1 MGSPLQSVQL
11 TVHRAT
17 HEIGGNCIE
26 ISTADGHRIVLDIG
40 RPLDAPENSRDLL
53 PKSLDTAASVDGIL
67 ISHPHMDHYG
77 LLEQAPSTW
86 PAFSGAPTQRLIQL
100 SSAMFGKTLTN
111 AFTSWK
117 SGAAF
122 EIGPFLVTPFL
133 IDHSAFD
140 AHMLLIEVYGKRI
153 MYSGDF
159 RVHGRKSVL
168 VRRLIAAPPKRLNLL
183 LMEGTNLGS
192 DKPCITEDD
201 LEGEFAELF
210 RTTKGRVFVAWSA
223 QNIDRTV
230 TLYRACL
237 KTGRT
242 LVVDLYA
249 AEVMEALADFGKLPR
264 PGWKNLKVVVT
275 GAFARM
281 YRRTGRESFVQRM
294 VPYGISA
301 SRLAETRSKWV
312 VMVRPSLIRDY
323 VRKGIVPT
331 VDDAW
336 SWSMWRGYLKNKDG
350 AFVHKWFTDAGCR
363 DVHLHTSGHASPTDL
378 KAFARAMNPLRL
390 VPIHGV
396 AWDGDTEGFG
406 SIARLND
413 GEPMPL

>member
-1 MGSPLQSVQL
+1 MTGVRL
-11 TVHRAT
+11 TVHRST

-26 ISTADGHRIVLDIG
+26 ISAADGHRVILDVG
-40 RPLDAPENSRDLL
+40 RPLDAPEDARELL
-53 PKSLDTAASVDGIL
+53 PKSLDLTAPVDGVL

-77 LLEQAPSTW
+77 LLEEAPSNW
-86 PAFSGAPTQRLIQL
+86 PVFSGAATQRLIQL

-111 AFTSWK
+111 AFASWK

-122 EIGPFLVTPFL
+122 QIGPFVVTPFL

-140 AHMLLIEVYGKRI
+140 AHMLLIEVCGRRI

-159 RVHGRKSVL
+159 RMHGRKFVL
-168 VRRLIAAPPKRLNLL
+168 VHRLMAKPPKQLDVL

-210 RTTKGRVFVAWSA
+210 RSTVGRVFVAWSA

-242 LVVDLYA
+242 LVVDLYT

-275 GAFARM
+275 SAFARM
-281 YRRTGRESFVQRM
+281 YRRTGRESFVERM

-301 SRLAETRSKWV
+301 SKLAETRSKWV

-323 VRKGIVPT
+323 ARKGIVPT
-331 VDDAW
+331 AEDAW
-336 SWSMWRGYLKNKDG
+336 CWSMWRGYFKNENG
-350 AFVHKWFTDAGCR
+350 AFVYKWFTDAGSR
-363 DVHLHTSGHASPTDL
+363 AVHLHTSGHASPADL
-378 KAFARAMNPLRL
+378 RAFARAMNPKRL

-396 AWDGDTEGFG
+396 AWDEDTEGFG

-413 GEPMPL
+413 GEPMAL